1 VSGEHVPLDANNTS
15 FSDPK
20 PLDKETVSTQS
31 VSHLDPDG
39 VVFAS
44 FIFFYRS
51 EHQLKKIGMIKP
63 PARSLSTNIP
73 PKPVHFP
80 TDFSSLSSTGE
91 VIPKGP
97 NMFQNGRENFGGF
110 RDASETDKK
119 ANGKRLNGSS
129 EDDDLPLM
137 TDELGRDPQDMERER
152 KKTAEEVRM
161 EEELAA
167 QINRV
172 KLKRS
177 HSSSSLKSNGDP
189 ETPPETSAPI
199 PNIFSPPNLN
209 VPATETEPDTP
220 AKKRKSTVENN
231 VKSPS
236 TPSRGLGFGGPPE
249 RGGPGFGGFLDS
261 QAPLVSMME
270 EEEL

>member
-1 VSGEHVPLDANNTS
+1 
-15 FSDPK
+15 
-20 PLDKETVSTQS
+20 
-31 VSHLDPDG
+31 
-39 VVFAS
+39 
-44 FIFFYRS
+44 
-51 EHQLKKIGMIKP
+51 LKKIGLIKP

-73 PKPVHFP
+73 PKPASKP
-80 TDFSSLSSTGE
+80 TGFSSLSGE

-97 NMFQNGRENFGGF
+97 NVFKNGRDNFGNF
-110 RDASETDKK
+110 RDATEIQNK
-119 ANGKRLNGSS
+119 ANGKRLNGFS

-152 KKTAEEVRM
+152 TKTAEEVRM
-161 EEELAA
+161 EEELSA

-177 HSSSSLKSNGDP
+177 HSTTSLKSNGEP
-189 ETPPETSAPI
+189 ETPPETTNVPI

-209 VPATETEPDTP
+209 VPAADKEPETP
-220 AKKRKSTVENN
+220 AKKRKPTAENN
-231 VKSPS
+231 VKSPAA
-236 TPSRGLGFGGPPE
+236 PSRGLGFGGPPE
-249 RGGPGFGGFLDS
+249 RGGPGFGGFLDP